1 MLCIKTK
8 DTTWAD
14 VSRCSGS
21 KTDRWLRA
29 VWAPN
34 EQIYDMSKSSA
45 QNQWLNTVIAQLHSL
60 EGVEYE
66 NVEDG
71 RAGLTISYGG
81 DSREV
86 FLTVSGT
93 DYRSQKIQYGQ
104 LRKTLVELGIQEG
117 QTFVAA
123 KLPSRPMTPQMRAA
137 REKQKAAFD
146 AWQEVWQTLRK
157 AEKALDVDYEITQM
171 RDYY

>member
-1 MLCIKTK
+1 ML
-8 DTTWAD
+8 
-14 VSRCSGS
+14 
-21 KTDRWLRA
+21 
-29 VWAPN
+29 
-34 EQIYDMSKSSA
+34 KSA
-45 QNQWLNTVIAQLHSL
+45 TQDQWLNTVIDQLHSL
-60 EGVEYE
+60 EGVECE
-66 NVEDG
+66 NEEDG
-71 RAGLTISYGG
+71 RVGLTISYEG

-86 FLTVSGT
+86 FLAVSGS
-93 DYRSQKIQYGQ
+93 DYRTQKVQYSQ
-104 LRKTLVELGIQEG
+104 LRKILVDLGIQEG

-123 KLPSRPMTPQMRAA
+123 KLPRRPMTPQMRAG